1 MELIEYQVRLLIDE
15 YEENKEEIEG
25 LVNSEKK
32 RLEGKT
38 IRSLDGEIYN
48 DQNHQRVE
56 KLRIRNKAIINILS
70 SSIVINKQL
79 SSQIGV
85 CSTFSVIFTDEE
97 EEEVFTLIE
106 SKVSTEKSTDNFVT
120 MNSDFGNA
128 INRKG
133 VNETFAYTT
142 EDDNLISGVIKK
154 LYNEQEQK
162 EYLKTKKR

>member
-1 MELIEYQVRLLIDE
+1 MELIEYQVKLLKDE
-15 YEENKEEIEG
+15 YEENKEEIRS
-25 LVNSEKK
+25 LVNSEKN

-38 IRSLDGEIYN
+38 IRPLDGEIYN

-56 KLRIRNKAIINILS
+56 KLRIRNKAIMNILS

-85 CSTFSVIFTDEE
+85 GSTFSVIFTDEE

-142 EDDNLISGVIKK
+142 ENDNLISGVIKK
-154 LYNEQEQK
+154 IYNEQEQK